1 MRLAFVIESLYL
13 LFSVI
18 LVIIAV
24 LETAQGKNNKLLKK
38 IYKALKMPQ
47 DSTYLKDIEYIAA
60 NKVMMQF

>member
-1 MRLAFVIESLYL
+1 MAS
-13 LFSVI
+13 
-18 LVIIAV
+18 
-24 LETAQGKNNKLLKK
+24 TQGKNNKLLKK